1 MSILSYQ
8 SMTLVFRC
16 LLNVPSER
24 PQILEGDCQRLRKLA
39 GVAIIPLAKLQTLL
53 A

>member
-8 SMTLVFRC
+8 SMTLAFRC
-16 LLNVPSER
+16 LVNIPSER
-24 PQILEGDCQRLRKLA
+24 PQILQGDCQRLRKLA